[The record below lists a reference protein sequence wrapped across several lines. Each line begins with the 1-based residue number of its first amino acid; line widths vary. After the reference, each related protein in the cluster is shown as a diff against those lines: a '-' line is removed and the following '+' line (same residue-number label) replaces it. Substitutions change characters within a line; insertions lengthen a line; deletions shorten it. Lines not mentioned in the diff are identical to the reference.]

1 MKVLSTSHLGFIVKD
16 LNTIINFYHGILGL
30 KLLSG
35 PSEEFHDVNEGK
47 AMGIVFRIRW
57 TQPFFIQKRMADRI
71 HM

>member
-35 PSEEFHDVNEGK
+35 PSEEFHDVNEGN
-47 AMGIVFRIRW
+47 GDCWR
-57 TQPFFIQKRMADRI
+57 
-71 HM
+71 